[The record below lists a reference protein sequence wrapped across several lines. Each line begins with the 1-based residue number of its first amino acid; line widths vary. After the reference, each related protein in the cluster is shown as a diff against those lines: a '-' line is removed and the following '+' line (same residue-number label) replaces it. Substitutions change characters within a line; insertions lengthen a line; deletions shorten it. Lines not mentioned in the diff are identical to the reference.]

1 MLSCLA
7 FVPTRYVDMLEKLL
21 VREYQLFFP
30 VLASPNE
37 ELARRWDLTRLT
49 GRNMFYI
56 RFIQGRVLVSLR
68 KIFTSKYSISFRFYI
83 IFIWNKCSKSLLR
96 SIFMGVN
103 TVQLLPKQVWVWHW
117 HYNQFFERSNELI

>member
-37 ELARRWDLTRLT
+37 ELARR
-49 GRNMFYI
+49 
-56 RFIQGRVLVSLR
+56 
-68 KIFTSKYSISFRFYI
+68 
-83 IFIWNKCSKSLLR
+83 
-96 SIFMGVN
+96 
-103 TVQLLPKQVWVWHW
+103 
-117 HYNQFFERSNELI
+117 